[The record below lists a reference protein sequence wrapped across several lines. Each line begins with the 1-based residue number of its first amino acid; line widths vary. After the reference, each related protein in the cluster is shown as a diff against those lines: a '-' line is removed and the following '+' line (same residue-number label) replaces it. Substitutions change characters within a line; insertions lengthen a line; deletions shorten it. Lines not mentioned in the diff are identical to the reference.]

1 MVSSS
6 KGRAFLIALPF
17 LAIFVVLN
25 LAFGSVYIPITDIFK
40 ALIGM
45 KVSNTQSI
53 IIVQL
58 RLPRILLGL
67 GVGAALSVT
76 GNSFQA
82 MMKNPLADPYILG
95 VSSGA
100 AFGAILANV
109 LAQMYDPNLVFYTWI
124 FAFVSGIVAATITYI
139 VARKGRR
146 LPVTELILSGVIVN
160 LMFSAGVT
168 FLIVYGWR
176 NVQLTS
182 FWLLGSL
189 AGSGWRSVVFV
200 DVTAI
205 ATTIFFTIIGKYL
218 NAMIAGEEEASYVGV
233 RVETLKIVIFI
244 VGTFTTAI
252 AVSASGIIGFVGLII
267 PHIARMLFGADHR
280 ISMPASAV
288 LGGVFLV
295 VCDTIAR
302 TAFTPSE
309 MPIGTITALI
319 GSPIF
324 IYILRRRS
332 KIV

>member
-17 LAIFVVLN
+17 LAVFVVLN

-40 ALIGM
+40 TLIGM

-67 GVGAALSVT
+67 GVGAALSIT

-124 FAFVSGIVAATITYI
+124 FAFISGIIAAMITYI

-189 AGSGWRSVVFV
+189 AGTGWKSVIFV
-200 DVTAI
+200 DTTAI
-205 ATTIFFTIIGKYL
+205 ATTLFFTIIGKYL

-233 RVETLKIVIFI
+233 RIETLKILIFI

-288 LGGVFLV
+288 LGGAFLV

-324 IYILRRRS
+324 IYILRRRA

>member
-1 MVSSS
+1 MVISS

-17 LAIFVVLN
+17 LAMFVVLN

-40 ALIGM
+40 SLIGM

-124 FAFVSGIVAATITYI
+124 FAFIFGIAAATITYI

-189 AGSGWRSVVFV
+189 AGSGWRSVAFV

-205 ATTIFFTIIGKYL
+205 AVTIFFTIIGKYL

-233 RVETLKIVIFI
+233 RVETLKIVIFV

>member
-1 MVSSS
+1 MVKIG
-6 KGRAFLIALPF
+6 KGRAFLLVLPL

-25 LAFGSVYIPITDIFK
+25 LAFGSVYTPFGDVLKSLF
-40 ALIGM
+40 GM
-45 KVSNTQSI
+45 KIPETDKLI
-53 IIVQL
+53 LIQL

-82 MMKNPLADPYILG
+82 MLKNPLADPYILG

-109 LAQMYDPNLVFYTWI
+109 WAQMYNPDIVFYTWA
-124 FAFVSGIVAATITYI
+124 FAFAFGIAAAAITYLA
-139 VARKGRR
+139 ARKGGK
-146 LPVTELILSGVIVN
+146 LPSTELILSGVMVN

-176 NVQLTS
+176 NIQITA

-189 AGSGWRSVVFV
+189 AGVGWNSAVFV
-200 DVTAI
+200 DIVAI
-205 ATTIFFTIIGKYL
+205 ASTLFFTLIGKYL
-218 NAMIAGEEEASYVGV
+218 NAMSAGEEEASYVGV
-233 RVETLKIVIFI
+233 RVEMLKVVIFVI
-244 VGTFTTAI
+244 GTFTTAI
-252 AVSASGIIGFVGLII
+252 AVSASGIIGFVGLVM
-267 PHIARMLFGADHR
+267 PHIARRLFGADHR

-295 VCDTIAR
+295 ACDTIAR
-302 TAFTPSE
+302 TAFTPAE

-319 GSPIF
+319 GAPIF
-324 IYILRRRS
+324 IYILRRRTQ
-332 KIV
+332 IV

>member
-1 MVSSS
+1 MVSSP

-17 LAIFVVLN
+17 LTIFVVLN
-25 LAFGSVYIPITDIFK
+25 LAFGSVYIPIVDIFK
-40 ALIGM
+40 SLFGI
-45 KVSNTQSI
+45 KVSNTQSLI
-53 IIVQL
+53 ILQL

-124 FAFVSGIVAATITYI
+124 FAFIFGIAAAMITYL

-146 LPVTELILSGVIVN
+146 LPVTELILSGVTVN

-189 AGSGWRSVVFV
+189 AGSGWKSVISV
-200 DVTAI
+200 DITAI

-233 RVETLKIVIFI
+233 RVETLKIVIFV
-244 VGTFTTAI
+244 VGTFATAV

-288 LGGVFLV
+288 FGGVFLV
-295 VCDTIAR
+295 ACDTIAR

-324 IYILRRRS
+324 IYILRRRA

>member
-1 MVSSS
+1 MVKIS

-17 LAIFVVLN
+17 LAIFALLN

-40 ALIGM
+40 ALVGL

-53 IIVQL
+53 IILQL

-95 VSSGA
+95 VSAGA

-124 FAFVSGIVAATITYI
+124 FAFASGILAAMITYL
-139 VARKGRR
+139 VAKKGRK

-160 LMFSAGVT
+160 LMFGAGVT

-189 AGSGWRSVVFV
+189 AGSGWNSVIFV
-200 DVTAI
+200 GMTAV
-205 ATTIFFTIIGKYL
+205 AMTLFFTIIGKYL

-233 RVETLKIVIFI
+233 KVERLKIIIFI
-244 VGTFTTAI
+244 VGTFTTAV

-302 TAFTPSE
+302 TAFSPSE

-324 IYILRRRS
+324 IYILRRRA

>member
-1 MVSSS
+1 MIS
-6 KGRAFLIALPF
+6 LPF
-17 LAIFVVLN
+17 LATFVVLN

-40 ALIGM
+40 ALIGI
-45 KVSNTQSI
+45 KVSNIQSLI
-53 IIVQL
+53 ILQL

-124 FAFVSGIVAATITYI
+124 FAFISGIIAAMITYL

-160 LMFSAGVT
+160 LMFNAGVT

-189 AGSGWRSVVFV
+189 AGSGWNSVISV
-200 DVTAI
+200 DITAI
-205 ATTIFFTIIGKYL
+205 AATFFFTIIGKYL

-233 RVETLKIVIFI
+233 KVETLKIIIFI
-244 VGTFTTAI
+244 VGTFTTAV
-252 AVSASGIIGFVGLII
+252 AVSASGIIGFVGLIM
-267 PHIARMLFGADHR
+267 PHIARVLFGADHR

-288 LGGVFLV
+288 MGGVFLV
-295 VCDTIAR
+295 TCDTIAR

-324 IYILRRRS
+324 IYILRRRT